1 MDIDIDNLSDEIL
14 KFCLSRHSQMQSPDW
29 DLAHYFANKF
39 ADVKASKDGFGFVE
53 AGRKAVDI
61 ALQELVDA
69 HYIANYGKNYRLTG
83 SGRTFAI
90 DGGYSGALKKQR
102 ADRKRAFWFGFLALV
117 ISVIGLLVAIGQLS
131 CKH

>member
-14 KFCLSRHSQMQSPDW
+14 KFCLNRYPQFTSPEW

-39 ADVKASKDGFGFVE
+39 ADTQASKDGFGFVP
-53 AGRKAVDI
+53 AGRAAVDI
-61 ALQELVDA
+61 ALQELLDA
-69 HYIANYGKNYRLTG
+69 HYIAKYGKNYRLTG
-83 SGRTFAI
+83 AGRSFAI

-102 ADRKRAFWFGFLALV
+102 SDRGRAFWFGLSALI
-117 ISVIGLLVAIGQLS
+117 ISIIGLLVTIWQLS